1 MHHTLGTALEIRSI
15 SDAVV
20 VCVGNGGAFSM
31 SRAPRPT
38 LPSLLSSVAAVYRRT
53 LSYGSLFVLNNFV
66 VDFGWLSYSYGVGR
80 MRRLKYLVVNNEVV
94 LAILQLW
101 CPCKRCMNLNWNSLE
116 GVERHL
122 LTIGIS
128 LYYTEWVYRGE
139 SLSFRAPIEQEEETE
154 ERPFKDE
161 IPMNIGLLDRSS
173 LTIIA
178 TGQSRFYNDSMS
190 SLSKEESRSTM
201 WSYSDKHTF
210 NPGRSCRRPKRMRI
224 IKRFN
229 SSPSLPQRIVS
240 HSLRMRYAIR
250 CWSTKREI
258 QLQAKLDEAL
268 ERIEEQT
275 RNHQALTSEVEQ
287 MQKPIQDT
295 TRAQQGP
302 PHDP

>member
-66 VDFGWLSYSYGVGR
+66 VDFGWLSYSY
-80 MRRLKYLVVNNEVV
+80 
-94 LAILQLW
+94 
-101 CPCKRCMNLNWNSLE
+101 E